1 MADEITV
8 STGLTLIN
16 ARNKIRRDTQSVRFD
31 QTGNNFYGPY
41 KEDLTGSYVSATKG
55 DVGTVGKVYLENP
68 EADGGENAVVS
79 LDNGVTDMLSLE
91 PGEANTITMVGG
103 YDITKMQFKAASSAS
118 SIIVTILEA

>member
-16 ARNKIRRDTQSVRFD
+16 ARNKIRRDTQSTRFD

-55 DVGTVGKVYLENP
+55 DVGAAAWVMLENP
-68 EADGGENAVVS
+68 EADGGENAVVTF
-79 LDNGVTDMLSLE
+79 DGGTTDCLSIE
-91 PGEANTITMVGG
+91 PGARAVFPLVSGYTITNL
-103 YDITKMQFKAASSAS
+103 QFKAASSAS